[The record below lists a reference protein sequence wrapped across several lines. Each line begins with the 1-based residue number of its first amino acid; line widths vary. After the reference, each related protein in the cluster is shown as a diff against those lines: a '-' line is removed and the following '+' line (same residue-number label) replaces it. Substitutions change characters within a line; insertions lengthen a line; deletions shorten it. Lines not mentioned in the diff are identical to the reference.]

1 MSAPQPLGEQLCFR
15 ALADPTRREILS
27 LLTRNDLTIADVA
40 AKFDITRTAVK
51 KHLTI
56 LDEGGL
62 ITSET
67 QGRSRLNRFNP
78 AGLQPAVS
86 WFSSF
91 DAFWDD
97 RLNSLKTAIEKDMQ

>member
-1 MSAPQPLGEQLCFR
+1 MSLNQQLCFR

-27 LLTRNDLTIADVA
+27 LLAKNDLTIADVA
-40 AKFDITRTAVK
+40 DKFKMTRTAVK

-62 ITSET
+62 ITTEAR
-67 QGRSRLNRFNP
+67 GRTRINRFNP
-78 AGLQPAVS
+78 AGMQPVIT
-86 WFSSF
+86 WFSAF

-97 RLNSLKTAIEKDMQ
+97 RLNTLKSAVEKDMQ

>member
-1 MSAPQPLGEQLCFR
+1 MSQDQQLCFR

-27 LLTRNDLTIADVA
+27 LLTKDDLTIADVA
-40 AKFDITRTAVK
+40 DKFDMTRTAVK

-62 ITSET
+62 ITSEAR
-67 QGRSRLNRFNP
+67 GRTRVNRFNP
-78 AGLQPAVS
+78 AGLHPVVTWLSA
-86 WFSSF
+86 F

-97 RLNSLKTAIEKDMQ
+97 RLNALKTAVEKDMQ